1 MNIHNELKNHPVIV
15 YPGNGSPFISQKIR
29 PNDPCPCGS
38 GKKAKHCH
46 GTDTKYYHSSSDKP
60 IKKK

>member
-1 MNIHNELKNHPVIV
+1 MNIHNELKNHPVTV
-15 YPGNGSPFISQKIR
+15 YPGNGSPLISQKIR
-29 PNDPCPCGS
+29 PNDPCLCGS

-46 GTDTKYYHSSSDKP
+46 GTDTKYYHSGSDKP

>member
-1 MNIHNELKNHPVIV
+1 MNIHNELKNHPVTV
-15 YPGNGSPFISQKIR
+15 YPGNGTPLISQKVR
-29 PNDPCPCGS
+29 PNDPRPCGS

-46 GTDTKYYHSSSDKP
+46 GTDTKYYHSGSDKP